1 MVHLPYSGRAMI
13 PRGVPYDEAMRLFRW
28 PKPERFNIGWAVC
41 ERHPSEALA
50 LIVEQA
56 DGGVRHWTFG
66 QLLRASSKL
75 ANALAA
81 EAIHR
86 GDRVGVFL
94 SQGAELT
101 ICHLACYRMGAVALP
116 LFTLFGEE
124 ALEFRLADAEASAL
138 ITDMS
143 QLAKVLAVRDRLP
156 HLRTLV
162 VIGAGAHGTAFF
174 DWDKL
179 LDLASDRF
187 ATVETLAEDPALLI
201 YTSGTTGQPKGALHA
216 HRVMLGSVPPVEQW
230 LSHWPQGNEVMWT
243 PAEWAWIAGL
253 FDALFPA
260 WFYATPVVAHRFAK
274 FDPERAFA
282 LLERHKV
289 GVAFVPPTALK
300 MMRQVANPRER
311 WRYGLRAIS
320 TGGEA
325 MGEELL
331 AWGRETFGTTISEG
345 YGQTEMNLM
354 LLNSPEWFEV
364 RPGSC
369 GRACPGRKV
378 AIVDGEGHILP
389 TGQEG
394 QIAGWRDDP
403 IVMLEYWHN
412 PDATERKFAG
422 HWLLTGD
429 LGRMDEDG
437 YVYFKSRDDD
447 VITSGGYRIGPGEIE
462 ECLMKHPAVAMVGV
476 VGVPDPLR
484 TEIVKAFV
492 QLRPEVAG
500 TDALKVDLANFVKT
514 RLAAHEYPREV
525 EFVSELPLTTTGKIM
540 RRELRRMDAERR
552 D

>member
-1 MVHLPYSGRAMI
+1 MI
-13 PRGVPYDEAMRLFRW
+13 PHGVSYEEAMRQFRW
-28 PKPERFNIGWAVC
+28 PRPQRFNIGWAVC
-41 ERHPSEALA
+41 ERHPSHALA
-50 LIVEQA
+50 LIVENA
-56 DGGVRHWTFG
+56 DGSVRNWTFG
-66 QLLRASSKL
+66 QLLAASSQL
-75 ANALAA
+75 ANALGARG
-81 EAIHR
+81 IKK

-101 ICHLACYRMGAVALP
+101 LCHLAGYRMGAVVLP

-124 ALEFRLADAEASAL
+124 ALEYRMANAEASAL

-143 QLAKVLAVRDRLP
+143 QLSKVLAVRDRLP
-156 HLRTLV
+156 HLKTV
-162 VIGAGAHGTAFF
+162 IVIGAGAHSSAFL
-174 DWDKL
+174 DWDRL
-179 LDLASDRF
+179 LTASSDSF
-187 ATVETLAEDPALLI
+187 TTVDTAAEDPALLI

-230 LSHWPQGNEVMWT
+230 LSHWPRGNEVMWT

-253 FDALFPA
+253 YDALFPA
-260 WFYATPVVAHRFAK
+260 WFYGTPVVAHRFAK

-289 GVAFVPPTALK
+289 GVGFIPPTALK
-300 MMRQVANPRER
+300 MMRQVASPRDR
-311 WRYGLRAIS
+311 WRFDVRAVC

-331 AWGRETFGTTISEG
+331 AWGRDTFGTTISEG

-354 LLNSPEWFEV
+354 LLNSPDWFEV

-378 AIVDGEGHILP
+378 AIVDADGRVLPPGE
-389 TGQEG
+389 EG
-394 QIAGWRDDP
+394 QIAGWRHDP
-403 IVMLEYWHN
+403 IVMLEYWRN
-412 PDATERKFAG
+412 PDATQRKYAG
-422 HWLLTGD
+422 DWLLTGD
-429 LGRMDEDG
+429 LGHIDEQG
-437 YVYFKSRDDD
+437 YVFFKSRDDD

-462 ECLMKHPAVAMVGV
+462 ECLMGHPAVAMVGV

-492 QLRPEVAG
+492 QLRPEIAG
-500 TDALKVDLANFVKT
+500 TDTLKADLASYVKT

-525 EFVSELPLTTTGKIM
+525 EFVTELPLTTTGKIM
-540 RRELRRMDAERR
+540 RRELRQLDAERKNAQR
-552 D
+552 

>member
-1 MVHLPYSGRAMI
+1 MI
-13 PRGVPYDEAMRLFRW
+13 PRGVPYEEAMRRFRW
-28 PKPERFNIGWAVC
+28 PRPERFNIGRAVC
-41 ERHPSEALA
+41 ERHPREALA
-50 LIVEQA
+50 LIVEHQ
-56 DGGVRHWTFG
+56 DGSVRNWTFG
-66 QLLRASSKL
+66 QLLAASSRL

-81 EAIHR
+81 HGIKR

-94 SQGAELT
+94 SQGAALT
-101 ICHLACYRMGAVALP
+101 LCHLAGYRMGAIVLP

-124 ALEFRLADAEASAL
+124 ALEYRMADAEAAAL
-138 ITDMS
+138 ITDIS
-143 QLAKVLAVRDRLP
+143 ELPKVLAVRDRLP
-156 HLRTLV
+156 HLRTLI
-162 VIGAGAHGTAFF
+162 VIGAGAHGEGFL
-174 DWDKL
+174 DWDRL
-179 LDLASDRF
+179 LEAASDNF
-187 ATVETLAEDPALLI
+187 ATVDTAAEDPALLI

-289 GVAFVPPTALK
+289 GVAFIPPTALK
-300 MMRQVANPRER
+300 MMRQVRNPRER
-311 WRYGLRAIS
+311 WHYDVRAVS

-331 AWGRETFGTTISEG
+331 AWGRDTFGATLSEG

-354 LLNSPEWFEV
+354 LLNSPDWFEV
-364 RPGSC
+364 RAGSC

-378 AIVDGEGHILP
+378 AIVDGEGRPLP
-389 TGQEG
+389 FGEEG
-394 QIAGWRDDP
+394 QIAGWRHDP
-403 IVMLEYWHN
+403 IVMLEYWRN
-412 PDATERKFAG
+412 PQATERKYAG
-422 HWLLTGD
+422 DWLLTGD

-462 ECLMKHPAVAMVGV
+462 DCLMKHPAVALVGV
-476 VGVPDPLR
+476 VGVPDRLR

-492 QLRPEVAG
+492 QLRPEIAASE
-500 TDALKVDLANFVKT
+500 ALKGDLAQFVKT

-525 EFVSELPLTTTGKIM
+525 EFVAELPLTTTGKIM
-540 RRELRRMDAERR
+540 RRELRRRDAERKTSAGP
-552 D
+552 